1 MFDEYL
7 NAHDLSVLLLPGEAR
22 RPFPPR
28 ADRKRWE
35 GLPPDAR
42 GELLSWGGEALEGYP
57 PLTATQF
64 LAFVRK
70 GDRQAYERPYF
81 ERRLKLMGAVL
92 AECVLDDGT
101 YLDAVIDGLW
111 CILEESS
118 WVISA
123 HNGSD
128 HPGVRPARERP
139 LPDVQNPYID
149 LFAAQT
155 SATLCYALYFLG
167 DKLDAVSPLI
177 GRRVRLEVERRI
189 FLPFLTR
196 DDFWWMGMIRR
207 DVNNWTPW
215 IVGNVMDSMLLL
227 MEDRGRLAE
236 GLARAMRML
245 DRYLAV
251 MPRDG
256 GCDEGCGYWNMA
268 GAALLDCLESLSL
281 ATGGQVDFYGE
292 PLIRAIG
299 AFPLKAHIA
308 GGYYWNFADC
318 DARPEMDGERLY
330 RYGLRT
336 GNRELMAL
344 GARTFAERGGVR
356 PLDTPQMN
364 RVLMSLFNAP
374 PPPDEGE
381 AGAAREPERISMP
394 DLQVFAFRRGGFYAA
409 IKGGHNGEN
418 HNHND
423 VGSFLLYLDGE
434 PCVID
439 AGNLTYTARTFGPER
454 YTLWNTRSRNHNL
467 PLIGGHEQRAGRAYA
482 AREIRE
488 AENGAAM
495 ELAGAY
501 PPEAGVQS
509 FLRTLAV
516 TEEGAE
522 LRDLIRLEAAAPVE
536 WVFMLRK
543 EPERVPG
550 GLRAG
555 GLLMLWKGER
565 TLTVEEIRVTDDR
578 MARGFPGSLWRARL
592 SAAPADAHEETFD
605 FRRCCIHGQCSQE

>member
-1 MFDEYL
+1 MFDEFL
-7 NAHDLSVLLLPGEAR
+7 NTHDLSVLLLPREAR

-28 ADRKRWE
+28 TDRKRWE
-35 GLPPDAR
+35 SLPPDVRDA
-42 GELLSWGGEALEGYP
+42 LLSWGGEALEGYP
-57 PLTATQF
+57 PLTASQF
-64 LAFVRK
+64 LAFARA
-70 GDRQAYERPYF
+70 GDRQVFERPYF

-92 AECVLDDGT
+92 AECVADDGT

-111 CILEESS
+111 CVLEESS
-118 WVISA
+118 WVVSA

-128 HPGVRPARERP
+128 HPGARPARERP

-155 SATLCYALYFLG
+155 SATLCYALYFLE
-167 DKLDAVSPLI
+167 DKLDAASPLI
-177 GRRVRLEVERRI
+177 ARRVRLEVERRI

-196 DDFWWMGMIRR
+196 DDFWWMGLIRR
-207 DVNNWTPW
+207 NVNNWTPW
-215 IVGNVMDSMLLL
+215 IVSNVMDSMLLL

-251 MPRDG
+251 MPPDG
-256 GCDEGCGYWNMA
+256 GCDEGSGYWNMA
-268 GAALLDCLESLSL
+268 GGALLDCLESLSL
-281 ATGGQVDFYGE
+281 ATGGRIDFYGD

-336 GNRELMAL
+336 GNPELAAL
-344 GARTFAERGGVR
+344 GQRIFAARKSVR

-364 RVLMSLFNAP
+364 RVLLSLFAGTP
-374 PPPDEGE
+374 PPEAEE
-381 AGAAREPERISMP
+381 AGAFDEPARVSMP
-394 DLQVFAFRRGGFYAA
+394 DLQAFAFRRGGFYAA
-409 IKGGHNGEN
+409 IKGGHNGES

-439 AGNLTYTARTFGPER
+439 AGNLTYTGKTFGPER
-454 YTLWNTRSRNHNL
+454 YTLWNTRSRNHNV
-467 PLIGGHEQRAGRAYA
+467 PLIGGHEQRAGREYA
-482 AREIRE
+482 ARAIRE
-488 AENGAAM
+488 AENGVTM

-501 PPEAGVQS
+501 PPEAGAKS
-509 FLRTLAV
+509 FLRSLTV

-522 LRDLIRLEAAAPVE
+522 AHDIIRLKAAAPVE
-536 WVFMLRK
+536 WVFMLRGR
-543 EPERVPG
+543 PESIPG
-550 GLRAG
+550 GLRSG
-555 GLLMLWKGER
+555 GLCILWNGR
-565 TLTVEEIRVTDDR
+565 LTAATEEIRVMDAR
-578 MARGFPGSLWRARL
+578 MERSFPGSLWRVSLFAE
-592 SAAPADAHEETFD
+592 PADAHEETFY
-605 FRRCCIHGQCSQE
+605 FRRCRIHGQCCEK